1 VNVYDKRYNCWR
13 NIQSF
18 PGFNIH
24 TQNHGI
30 YLNGTINWLAISDLD
45 HYWDFPLYI
54 VSLDLGNET
63 YTQLSL
69 PSCFDQVHRVTRTK
83 PNLGILKDRLC
94 FSYDDVTKTHFV
106 LWQMNEYGV
115 ENSWTQLL
123 KLSYQALQI
132 DCTTQE
138 YCIFPPLGTLKNDH
152 LILIESVDDRLRP
165 TILSKQ
171 EGNTEIP
178 MNMLWLYTRDYV
190 PSLISPSQNSFFF

>member
-1 VNVYDKRYNCWR
+1 
-13 NIQSF
+13 
-18 PGFNIH
+18 
-24 TQNHGI
+24 
-30 YLNGTINWLAISDLD
+30 LNGINWLAISDHD

-94 FSYDDVTKTHFV
+94 FSYDDVAKTHFV

-138 YCIFPPLGTLKNDH
+138 YCI
-152 LILIESVDDRLRP
+152 
-165 TILSKQ
+165 
-171 EGNTEIP
+171 
-178 MNMLWLYTRDYV
+178 
-190 PSLISPSQNSFFF
+190 SPSQNSFFLIRNPPRNCRGFISRIRSQWKDSLTKVQKC